1 MSERRFLVTGEGLDE
16 ARGVAWLAGEEH
28 HHLARVLRLK
38 AGDAVST
45 FDGKGRGHHGVVEIV
60 EKERTRIRITGED
73 DAPVEPLFHLIL
85 AQAIPHH
92 EKMEWVIQK
101 GTELGVARII
111 PVVTARSVVRPR
123 DGRWERL
130 ERWRRVA
137 LEAARQCGRRRV
149 PEVSEPVALDALL
162 AAPAEG
168 NAEARMILLE
178 RDSSRG
184 TLQLPPGARRG
195 LALVG
200 PEGGWTDEEAGAA
213 LDSGFTPAY
222 LGARVLRAET
232 AGVAAAA
239 ILMYLAGE
247 LSPQG
252 GPAAPKD
259 AAR

>member
-1 MSERRFLVTGEGLDE
+1 MSERRFLVAADGFDE

-45 FDGKGRGHHGVVEIV
+45 FDGVGTGYHGVVEIV

-73 DAPVEPLFHLIL
+73 HAPVEPHFHLIL

-101 GTELGVARII
+101 GTELGVSRII
-111 PVVTARSVVRPR
+111 PVVAARTVVRPR
-123 DGRWERL
+123 AGRWERL
-130 ERWRRVA
+130 DRWRRVA

-162 AAPAEG
+162 AAPVYDETG
-168 NAEARMILLE
+168 TRVILLE
-178 RDSSRG
+178 RASASA
-184 TLQLPPGARRG
+184 TLRLPAGARG
-195 LALVG
+195 ALALVG
-200 PEGGWTDEEAGAA
+200 PEGGWTDEEARAA
-213 LDSGFTPAY
+213 LGSGFTPAH
-222 LGARVLRAET
+222 LGARVLRTET
-232 AGVAAAA
+232 AGLAAAA

-247 LSPQG
+247 LSG
-252 GPAAPKD
+252 EGPAATTD
-259 AAR
+259 ASP